1 MKPARET
8 PRIEIVF
15 GPLLFV
21 AMAGALVSLLAAAN
35 GPVRVVTVSGVDL
48 TEPEQREV
56 RGAVAAALTGNFLS
70 LDLDAIARRVL
81 ALSWPHGVSVRRVYP
96 RAVAVQVSKEVFVAR
111 WGGGG
116 VLNSEGVVIKT
127 PAADVSRLPLLDCAL
142 ADGAHAMQVYQAL
155 VGVLAGRHLEIKA
168 LREDAIGEWTL
179 SFASGLAV
187 HLGADDMLGRLERF
201 ASVYDGALASRVGD
215 IDAVDARYRNG
226 VAVAWRD
233 HTDEPAAS
241 ANTPARAVAMSR

>member
-1 MKPARET
+1 MKPSRAISRVEV
-8 PRIEIVF
+8 VF
-15 GPLLFV
+15 GPLLLV
-21 AMAGALVSLLAAAN
+21 AMAGALVGLLAAAN

-48 TEPEQREV
+48 TEPERHEV
-56 RGAVAAALTGNFLS
+56 RGAVASALSTNYLS
-70 LDLDAIARRVL
+70 LDLDAIVQRVQ

-96 RAVAVQVSKEVFVAR
+96 RGVAVQVSKEVFVAR

-127 PAADVSRLPLLDCAL
+127 PAADVARLPLLDCAI
-142 ADGAHAMQVYQAL
+142 ADGSHAMQVYQAL
-155 VGVLAGRHLEIKA
+155 IGVLAGRHLEITA

-179 SFASGLAV
+179 TLASGLAV

-201 ASVYDGALASRVGD
+201 VSVYDGALATRVAN

-226 VAVAWRD
+226 VAVAWHARD
-233 HTDEPAAS
+233 ESPTTSAAPS
-241 ANTPARAVAMSR
+241 RAVAMDR